1 MKLRKILMI
10 FFAVLSYLSLGVC
23 IYGICYETLDA
34 FSLERAKYF
43 FDLTPYVIQITA
55 VAFIVFAAISVVLY
69 KSVKKKK

>member
-1 MKLRKILMI
+1 MKLRKIFMI

-23 IYGICYETLDA
+23 IYSICYETLDA

-55 VAFIVFAAISVVLY
+55 VAFVVFAVLSMLLY
-69 KSVKKKK
+69 KKKA